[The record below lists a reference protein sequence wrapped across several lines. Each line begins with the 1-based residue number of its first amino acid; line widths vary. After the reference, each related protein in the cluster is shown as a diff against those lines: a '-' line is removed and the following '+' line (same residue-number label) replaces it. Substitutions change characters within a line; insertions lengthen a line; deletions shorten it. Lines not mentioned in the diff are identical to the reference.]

1 MAAVGFVTLGLSG
14 PFLAFATDLPGE
26 PVSWHGLLH
35 GIGFLL
41 LMLGAAV
48 AMVASGL
55 ALRSAAGWN
64 RHWVYSLLNVPLAI
78 AVFLA
83 LSTFGQ
89 VSFYRLVTVLLT
101 WFAVMGLR
109 LRQLASTT
117 PPGF

>member
-1 MAAVGFVTLGLSG
+1 MLAFIFGQGLRTQFIHRWAATVAAVGFVTLGLSG

-48 AMVASGL
+48 
-55 ALRSAAGWN
+55 
-64 RHWVYSLLNVPLAI
+64 
-78 AVFLA
+78 
-83 LSTFGQ
+83 TFGQ